1 MAGEK
6 KLTNLEA
13 LEVFAE
19 ALKKKLDSIKPDGS
33 VYRPAG
39 NLDAPDYSKLTKE
52 NLGCVYNITRK
63 FTADGEHFIG
73 NDTNTYPAGTDIAVV
88 IEDTESYKFNA
99 LSGFIDLSDY
109 PTTSTVTS
117 MINTTLDAEIVSVQ
131 EVEKMLKD
139 VFGENA

>member
-13 LEVFAE
+13 LEAFAE
-19 ALKKKLDSIKPDGS
+19 ALKKKLDSVKPDSS

-39 NLDAPDYSKLTKE
+39 NLDAPDYTKLTKE
-52 NLGCVYNITRK
+52 NLGYVYNITQQ
-63 FTADGEHFIG
+63 FTADGKHFIG

-88 IEDTESYKFNA
+88 VEGTDLYRFNV

-109 PTTSTVTS
+109 PTTSTVTN

-131 EVEKMLKD
+131 EVEEMLKD